1 MIVELVTFKAPPGM
15 DRQAIL
21 DDAKKT
27 VPHWRANTEL
37 VRKHYGRSEDGYLC
51 GIYIWPSR
59 KAAQRAHN
67 AEWQARVK
75 ERSGAPPTIKYFD
88 LFLLVDNE
96 KGKVTEFPE
105 TKEEAKASA
114 A

>member
-1 MIVELVTFKAPPGM
+1 MIVELVTFKATPGM

-21 DDAKKT
+21 EDAKKT
-27 VPHWRANTEL
+27 VPQWRANAEL
-37 VRKHYGRSEDGYLC
+37 LRKHYGRSDDGYLC
-51 GIYIWPSR
+51 GVYIWPSR
-59 KAAQRAHN
+59 EAAQRAHN

-96 KGKVTEFPE
+96 KGAVSEFAENAPE
-105 TKEEAKASA
+105 ATASA